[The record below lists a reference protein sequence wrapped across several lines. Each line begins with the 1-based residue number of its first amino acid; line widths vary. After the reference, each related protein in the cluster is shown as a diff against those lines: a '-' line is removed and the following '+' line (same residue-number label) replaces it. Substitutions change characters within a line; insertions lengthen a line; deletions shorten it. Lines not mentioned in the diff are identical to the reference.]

1 MSFFLAEALNTA
13 QESVFDINSDDS
25 WHMLRNVQAL
35 INAVI
40 LKAKGNNLL
49 SGKFKAVAT
58 DCRRFFNTAKLND
71 SKGTP
76 FELANILMCAGLLD
90 LRKHTDISLLLLHRK
105 AWLNYYQKGGVGTM
119 GYNQAR
125 QLADSAG
132 MTKECK
138 SAIKYMCIYRLLVRK
153 LIKVMPK
160 SFPHYSE
167 IKAIF
172 KRFLELFSY
181 ELFFSLPRY

>member
-1 MSFFLAEALNTA
+1 MSFFLTKAVETA

-25 WHMLRNVQAL
+25 WRMLRNVQAL

-40 LKAKGNNLL
+40 LKARGNNLL
-49 SGKFKAVAT
+49 LGE
-58 DCRRFFNTAKLND
+58 FNTTASKCEQFFYSPELND

-90 LRKHTDISLLLLHRK
+90 LRKHTDISLLLLHWK
-105 AWLNYYQKGGVGTM
+105 MWLNYYQKGGVGTM
-119 GYNQAR
+119 SYNQAR
-125 QLADSAG
+125 HLADSTG

-138 SAIKYMCIYRLLVRK
+138 AAIKYMCIYRLLVRK

>member
-1 MSFFLAEALNTA
+1 MSYFLTKALENAQNT
-13 QESVFDINSDDS
+13 VLNINSDQS
-25 WHMLRNVQAL
+25 WYMLRNVQAL

-58 DCRRFFNTAKLND
+58 DCRRFFNTAELND

-76 FELANILMCAGLLD
+76 FELANILMFTALVD
-90 LRKHTDISLLLLHRK
+90 LYEHKNMSALHWGM
-105 AWLNYYQKGGVGTM
+105 WLNYCKKGGVGVMRYKIAKKWADSLQMSEEVKSTM
-119 GYNQAR
+119 DYMHTYRSLVR
-125 QLADSAG
+125 QLSN
-132 MTKECK
+132 T
-138 SAIKYMCIYRLLVRK
+138 L
-153 LIKVMPK
+153 PT

-167 IKAIF
+167 IKTIF

-181 ELFFSLPRY
+181 ELFFSIIRY